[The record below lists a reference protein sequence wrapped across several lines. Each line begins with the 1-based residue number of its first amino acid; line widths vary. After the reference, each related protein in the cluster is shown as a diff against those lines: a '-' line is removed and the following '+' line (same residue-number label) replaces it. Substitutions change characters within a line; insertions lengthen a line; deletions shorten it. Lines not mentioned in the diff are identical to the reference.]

1 MALVLAPV
9 DGHGRIVAPD
19 GTCLRA
25 SIDIGTVTCRMLVTL
40 VDGRRKLY
48 EVARLYRITN
58 LGEGVDASKTLR
70 SEAIERVRC
79 AIASFKAELSRYE
92 RDLGCRAEL
101 RAVATSAARDAR
113 NGSDLVRVLA
123 EEGVRLRIVSGD
135 REASLSFSGVSRE
148 FPGQSI
154 AVIDIGGGSTEVVA
168 GRAGEGIASAR
179 SFDIGCRRATE
190 KLLGEDLV
198 DPEAETRLRRWIRS
212 EMEPHFRQLG
222 ETGLLNGR
230 LVGVAGTATT
240 IVSVRDRME
249 RYDCSKV
256 HGAVVTRE
264 QLADQRLT
272 LAGMA
277 LEERQR
283 VVGLDP
289 KRAAV
294 IVSGL
299 VIMEEVMDLAGIG
312 EFTVSES
319 DILQG
324 VILAVDFD

>member
-1 MALVLAPV
+1 MALMLAPV
-9 DGHGRIVAPD
+9 DENGRIVAPD
-19 GTCLRA
+19 GARLRA
-25 SIDIGTVTCRMLVTL
+25 SIDIGTVTCRMLVAL
-40 VDGRRKLY
+40 VDDRGALY
-48 EVARLYRITN
+48 EIERLYRITN
-58 LGEGVDASKTLR
+58 LGEGVDTSKALLP
-70 SEAIERVRC
+70 EAIERVRC
-79 AIASFKAELSRYE
+79 AIASFKSQVALYE
-92 RDLGCRAEL
+92 RDLGCKADI

-113 NGSDLVRVLA
+113 NGSDLVRALA
-123 EEGVRLRIVSGD
+123 GEGVDLRIISGD

-168 GRAGEGIASAR
+168 GRAGGGIARAR

-190 KLLGEDLV
+190 KLLGEGRI
-198 DPEAETRLRRWIRS
+198 DPADEARLRQWIRS
-212 EMEPHFRQLG
+212 EMEPHFKQLG
-222 ETGLLNGR
+222 EAGLLDGR

-249 RYDCSKV
+249 SYDCTKV

-264 QLADQRLT
+264 QLGDQRLM
-272 LAGMA
+272 LADMP

-299 VIMEEVMDLAGIG
+299 VIMEEVMDMARIG